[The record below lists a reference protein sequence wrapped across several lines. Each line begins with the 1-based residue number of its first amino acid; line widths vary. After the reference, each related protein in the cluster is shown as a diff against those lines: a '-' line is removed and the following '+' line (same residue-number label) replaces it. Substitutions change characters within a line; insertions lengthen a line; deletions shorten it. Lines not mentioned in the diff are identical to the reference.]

1 MELGGN
7 NLIALVQQAMV
18 HQQAGRLAD
27 AEAHYQRVLAIDPS
41 QFEALHFLGLLEAE
55 RGRLAEADRLVE
67 RSLSVN
73 GMRAEAHSNH
83 ARILRQ
89 LGRPLDAVAR
99 CDRALSINPFLVDA
113 LVLRGNALRDLG
125 RLPEAVGMFDRALSV
140 NPNEPLAHYNRGLT
154 LTSAWGSEQ
163 GALASLE
170 KALALRPR
178 DPDFLIGHA
187 RALAALRRQDE
198 ALRSFDEALAIR
210 PDDVDGLLGR
220 GDTLHKM
227 GRWQEATASYAQACA
242 SEPNNVRA
250 RLALCIGQLPVI
262 YETEA
267 QLDERRRAYEQQLQ
281 HLCAQAEQDRAG
293 FAKVF
298 GLYLPFFLAYQGRC
312 DRDLQQSFGGLACR
326 AMVAQHPTAQHPA
339 VPRALSLPPAPSE
352 RLRIGIVSGYFCR
365 HTVWRIMIKGWL
377 SQLDR
382 RKFEVFGYHTSAM
395 RDLQT
400 QTAEKLCERFVQGPK
415 LIDDWRETI
424 AADAPHVLLYPEINM
439 DPATAALAA
448 LRLAPVQCMSWGHP
462 ETSGYSTIDYFLS
475 SELMEPPDADAHYN
489 EQLVRLPNLSVYY
502 EPFEVTPAQ
511 MSRPELGLRPGA
523 IAFWCGQSL
532 FKYLPQHDDI
542 YPRIALAAPGCQFA
556 FIEHPDGKSATDVFR
571 QRLERVFTAHG
582 LAAGDYCVILPR
594 MLQPQFV
601 GAIGLCD
608 IVLDSIGW
616 SGFTTTLDGFYYDH
630 PVVTLAG
637 PLMRGRHTTAVLT
650 MMGVTETIAGTVDE
664 YVAMAQRLATDAT
677 WRNAIRE
684 RMRATKHLV
693 YRDRVCIDALE
704 EFLTR
709 VARDR
714 RAGS

>member
-7 NLIALVQQAMV
+7 NLIVLVQQAML

-27 AEAHYQRVLAIDPS
+27 AEANYQRALAIDPN
-41 QFEALHFLGLLEAE
+41 QFEALHFLGLLEAQ

-67 RSLSVN
+67 RSLSIN

-99 CDRALSINPFLVDA
+99 CDRALALNPFLVDA
-113 LVLRGNALRDLG
+113 LILRGNALRDLM
-125 RLPEAVGMFDRALSV
+125 RLAEALATVDRALSI
-140 NPNEPLAHYNRGLT
+140 NPNEPLAHYNRGLA
-154 LTSAWGSEQ
+154 LILIRGREEQ
-163 GALASLE
+163 GLASFE

-178 DPDFLIGHA
+178 DPDFLIA
-187 RALAALRRQDE
+187 RARAQALMLHQDD
-198 ALRSFDEALAIR
+198 AVRSFNEALAIR
-210 PDDVDGLLGR
+210 PGDVEALLGL
-220 GDTLHKM
+220 GDTLYRM
-227 GRWQEATASYAQACA
+227 GRSQEALAGYERAVALQ
-242 SEPNNVRA
+242 PDNVRA
-250 RLALCIGQLPVI
+250 RLALCMGQLPLSYVS
-262 YETEA
+262 EA
-267 QLDERRRAYEQQLQ
+267 EIDERREAYGRQLQ
-281 HLCAQAEQDRAG
+281 DLCAHDERGALAAL
-293 FAKVF
+293 AKFV
-298 GLYLPFFLAYQGRC
+298 GLYMPFFLAYQGRS
-312 DRDLQQSFGGLACR
+312 DRDLQNSYGALVCR
-326 AMVAQHPTAQHPA
+326 AMASQHSAVALAQ
-339 VPRALSLPPAPSE
+339 PPATSE
-352 RLRIGIVSGYFCR
+352 RIRIGIVSGFFWW
-365 HTVWRIMIKGWL
+365 HTVWKIMVKGWL
-377 SQLDR
+377 TQLDR
-382 RKFEVFGYHTSAM
+382 RRFEVFGYHTSTT
-395 RDLQT
+395 RD
-400 QTAEKLCERFVQGPK
+400 AETEIAAKLCERFVHGPK

-511 MSRPELGLRPGA
+511 MSRPELGLRPDA

-532 FKYLPQHDDI
+532 FKYLPRHDDI

-571 QRLERVFTAHG
+571 QRLERVFAAHG
-582 LAAGDYCVILPR
+582 LAAADYCVILPR
-594 MLQPQFV
+594 MLPPQFV

-616 SGFTTTLDGFYYDH
+616 SGFTTTLDGFHHDH

-650 MMGVTETIAGTVDE
+650 MMGVTETVAGTVDD

-714 RAGS
+714 CAGA

>member
-7 NLIALVQQAMV
+7 NLIALVQQAML
-18 HQQAGRLAD
+18 HQQAGRLDD
-27 AEAHYQRVLAIDPS
+27 AEAHYQRALAIDPN
-41 QFEALHFLGLLEAE
+41 QFEALHFLGLLEAQ
-55 RGRLAEADRLVE
+55 RSRLAEADRLVE
-67 RSLSVN
+67 RSLSIN

-89 LGRPLDAVAR
+89 MGRQQDAIAR
-99 CDRALSINPFLVDA
+99 CDRALAINPFLIDA
-113 LVLRGNALRDLG
+113 LLLRGNALRDLG
-125 RLPEAVGMFDRALSV
+125 RLPEALGMFDRALSI

-154 LTSAWGSEQ
+154 LTMAWGSEQ

-187 RALAALRRQDE
+187 RALAALLRQDE
-198 ALRSFDEALAIR
+198 ALRSFDEALATR

-227 GRWQEATASYAQACA
+227 GRWPEATASYEQACA
-242 SEPNNVRA
+242 AEPHNVRA
-250 RLALCIGQLPVI
+250 RLALCMGQLPVI

-267 QLDERRRAYEQQLQ
+267 QIEERRKAYEQQLQ
-281 HLCAQAEQDRAG
+281 HLCAQVEQDRAG
-293 FAKVF
+293 FAKDV
-298 GLYLPFFLAYQGRC
+298 GLYLPFFLAYQGRS
-312 DRDLQQSFGGLACR
+312 DRDLQQSFGALVCR
-326 AMVAQHPTAQHPA
+326 AMAAQHPA
-339 VPRALSLPPAPSE
+339 VPLAPPPGPSE

-400 QTAEKLCERFVQGPK
+400 ETAEKLCEHFVQGPK
-415 LIDDWRETI
+415 LIDDWPETI

-462 ETSGYSTIDYFLS
+462 ETSGYSTIDYFLT
-475 SELMEPPDADAHYN
+475 SELMEPPDADAHYT
-489 EQLVRLPNLSVYY
+489 EALVRLPNLSVYY

-511 MSRPELGLRPGA
+511 MSRQEVGLRPDA
-523 IAFWCGQSL
+523 TVFWCGQSL
-532 FKYLPQHDDI
+532 FKYLPQDDDT
-542 YPRIALAAPGCQFA
+542 YPRIAQAVPDCQFA
-556 FIEHPDGKSATDVFR
+556 FIEHPQGKSATDVFR
-571 QRLERVFTAHG
+571 QRLQRVFAAHG
-582 LAAGDYCVILPR
+582 LAAADYCVILPR

-601 GAIGLCD
+601 AAIGLCD
-608 IVLDSIGW
+608 IVLDSLGW
-616 SGFTTTLDGFYYDH
+616 SGFTTTLDGFHHDH

-650 MMGVTETIAGTVDE
+650 MMGVTEMIARTVDE
-664 YVAMAQRLATDAT
+664 YVAVAQRLATDAT
-677 WRNAIRE
+677 WRNAVKE
-684 RMRATKHLV
+684 RMRATKHRV
-693 YRDRVCIDALE
+693 YRDRTRITALE

-714 RAGS
+714 RAAS